1 LSENRQR
8 PRWKKPA
15 GGILKLNSDDA
26 FREGSKDGGWG
37 FVIRNHQG
45 RVIRAG
51 AGKEEFLLNAFHAE
65 LLGCAA
71 GLQEAA
77 RLGISRIDI
86 ETDASL
92 VKGAL
97 VSNDYTGY
105 QRWEEL

>member
-1 LSENRQR
+1 M
-8 PRWKKPA
+8 
-15 GGILKLNSDDA
+15 
-26 FREGSKDGGWG
+26 
-37 FVIRNHQG
+37 IRNHQG

-51 AGKEEFLLNAFHAE
+51 AGREEFLLNAFLAE

-77 RLGISRIDI
+77 RLGISRVDI